1 MAPSQP
7 PVPGQVGQAIAESC
21 TESDACPTFARLNAR
36 LANLEM
42 QVSTDYLT
50 GLWNRAHF
58 NQVVDSELDRSLRY
72 KQPVSLILFD
82 IDHFKRANDQFGHQA
97 GDAVLREL
105 ALVANA
111 ATRSSDAVFRWGG
124 EEFAVLATSTG
135 YRGAGRLAEALRGQV
150 ACHVFP
156 DVGTVT
162 VSLGVA
168 EHSASESAEAW
179 FRRADG
185 MLYAAKR
192 EGRNCVRVD
201 ANGNS
206 DTWAAAQGPAAL
218 CLSWQEA
225 YECGEPSIDR
235 EHLELFNLANALI
248 DVSVMS
254 NSDSGKV
261 LSVFDKLLDHIA
273 CHFVNEEAL
282 LELRGYAHADAHRRA
297 HANLLRR
304 ARALRDGLE
313 AGSASLGGIVEF
325 LAGEVVARH
334 LFKADRDFFPLF
346 RAGAGNAETVPVA

>member
-1 MAPSQP
+1 MAETQP
-7 PVPGQVGQAIAESC
+7 PLPGQVGQTIAESC
-21 TESDACPTFARLNAR
+21 REPDACPNFARLSER

-58 NQVVDSELDRSLRY
+58 NHVVDSELDRSLRY

-82 IDHFKRANDQFGHQA
+82 IDHFKRANDRFGHQA

-111 ATRSSDAVFRWGG
+111 ATRSSDAIFRWGG

-135 YRGAGRLAEALRGQV
+135 YRGAGRLAEALRSQV
-150 ACHVFP
+150 ACRVFP

-179 FRRADG
+179 FRRADT

-192 EGRNCVRVD
+192 EGRNCVRID
-201 ANGNS
+201 ASGNS
-206 DTWAAAQGPAAL
+206 DAWAAAQGPAAL
-218 CLSWQEA
+218 GLTWQEA

-248 DVSVMS
+248 DASVMN
-254 NSDSGKV
+254 NSDSDKV
-261 LSVFDKLLDHIA
+261 LPVFDRLLDHIA
-273 CHFVNEEAL
+273 GHFASEEAIL
-282 LELRGYAHADAHRRA
+282 ARHGYARLEGHRRA
-297 HANLLRR
+297 HANLLKR
-304 ARALRDGLE
+304 ARELRDAL
-313 AGSASLGGIVEF
+313 ASGKTTLGGIVEF

-346 RAGAGNAETVPVA
+346 RAGAGISETAPVA

>member
-1 MAPSQP
+1 MAPQRP
-7 PVPGQVGQAIAESC
+7 PGTEKTDQTVAAYGGRPESC
-21 TESDACPTFARLNAR
+21 PIAIRLNER
-36 LANLEM
+36 LAHLQM

-58 NQVVDSELDRSLRY
+58 NHVVDSELDRSQRY

-82 IDHFKRANDQFGHQA
+82 VDHFKHVNDRFGHQA

-111 ATRSSDAVFRWGG
+111 ATRSSDAIFRWGG

-156 DVGTVT
+156 DVGAVT

-168 EHSASESAEAW
+168 EHDASESAAAW
-179 FRRADG
+179 FRRADS

-192 EGRNCVRVD
+192 EGRNCVRID
-201 ANGNS
+201 TSGNS
-206 DTWAAAQGPAAL
+206 DAWAAAQGPAAL
-218 CLSWQEA
+218 GLTWQEA

-235 EHLELFNLANALI
+235 EHLELFHLANALI
-248 DVSVMS
+248 DASVMN

-261 LSVFDKLLDHIA
+261 LPVFDKLLDHIA
-273 CHFVNEEAL
+273 GHFASEEAIL
-282 LELRGYAHADAHRRA
+282 ARHGYARIEGHRRA
-297 HANLLRR
+297 HANLLKR
-304 ARALRDGLE
+304 ARELRDAL
-313 AGSASLGGIVEF
+313 ASGGAALGGIVEF
-325 LAGEVVARH
+325 LASEVVARH

-346 RAGAGNAETVPVA
+346 RAGAGISEPVPVT